1 MKPDSVDIAPKHGMS
16 TRAVHAGSVTPQPG
30 APVVLPIHQ
39 TSTFFTDPEPVGE
52 VRYTRYG
59 TNPNHQALA
68 RKLSALEGADDAIVM
83 ASGNAACALALL
95 SCVAAG
101 GHVAAQHELYGG
113 TLRILNRELP
123 RLGIEVSYVR
133 GAADWAAVV
142 RPATAALLMEI
153 PVNPTLGVPDI
164 AAAAAVARR
173 HGIPL
178 IVDSTFATPI
188 NFRPLEHGASLV
200 FHSATKYLGGHSDLT
215 AGAVV
220 GNANLVAAVT
230 ELHKSF
236 GPVLDPHAVWLLER
250 GVKTLDVRMRRHN
263 ANGLAVAR
271 WLEQHPAIDRVF
283 YPGLP
288 SHPDHARAASLF
300 SGFGGVVSLMVR
312 GGDPAALHVTQRL
325 RLMCVAPSL
334 GGVETLVSMPRY
346 TSHAGLTR
354 EQRLD
359 AGIGDGFIRL
369 ALGIEDAADLIADLE
384 QALAEAPR
392 AEFAAAARQGSG
404 TESGADAGGAVHGSG
419 PAG

>member
-1 MKPDSVDIAPKHGMS
+1 MKPDPVDNAPNHGLS

-30 APVVLPIHQ
+30 APVVMPIHQ

-68 RKLSALEGADDAIVM
+68 RKLAALEGAEDAIVM

-123 RLGIEVSYVR
+123 RLGVSVSYVR
-133 GAADWAAVV
+133 GAADWVAAV
-142 RPATAALLMEI
+142 RPDTAALLMEI

-164 AAAAAVARR
+164 DAAAAVARR

-178 IVDSTFATPI
+178 IVDATFATPI

-215 AGAVV
+215 AGAVA
-220 GNANLVAAVT
+220 GNANLVATVT

-271 WLEQHPAIDRVF
+271 WLEQHPAIERVY

-312 GGDPAALHVTQRL
+312 GGDPAALRVTQRL

-354 EQRLD
+354 EERHD

-384 QALAEAPR
+384 QALDEAPR
-392 AEFAAAARQGSG
+392 DEFAAAARGSG
-404 TESGADAGGAVHGSG
+404 TESGADAGGAIHRSGS
-419 PAG
+419 AG